1 MTALDAAEQVL
12 AQAGQPL
19 HVSELTSRILTTGLW
34 ASSGKTP
41 AATIEAALAVDI
53 KVKGAASRF
62 RRVGKR
68 TYALAS
74 TPTTAKVAPP
84 TATTGAPTMTPPV
97 VPIGTAA
104 KTLSFTDAA
113 EQVLDQIAGKKP
125 MHYTVI
131 TEQALAL
138 GLIVTAGQT
147 PAATMYAM
155 IITEIERQTKRGE
168 QPRFAKLGRGLFGLG
183 KWQPA
188 GVAALID
195 QHNREVR
202 QKLHAQLLTM
212 KPADFEALIGRLLT
226 ALGFDAVNVTPTSG
240 DGGIDVRGELVVGD
254 VVRIKMAVQ
263 VKRWKKNIQAP
274 MVQQVRGSLG
284 VHEQGLIITT
294 SDFSKGASEEAAKA
308 TATPVALM
316 NGAQLVNL
324 LVEHRLGVRRT
335 PHDLIALGEDD
346 EA

>member
-12 AQAGQPL
+12 AQAGHPL
-19 HVSELTSRILTTGLW
+19 HVSEITNRILAAGLW
-34 ASSGKTP
+34 QSAGKTP
-41 AATIEAALAVDI
+41 AATIEARLAVDI
-53 KVKGAASRF
+53 KTKSNLSRF
-62 RRVGKR
+62 RRVAKR

-74 TPTTAKVAPP
+74 TPIQATPAAPAISTGKIADVASK
-84 TATTGAPTMTPPV
+84 A
-97 VPIGTAA
+97 
-104 KTLSFTDAA
+104 LSFTDAA
-113 EQVLDQIAGKKP
+113 EHVLDQFAAKKP
-125 MHYTVI
+125 MHYTAI
-131 TEQALAL
+131 TEKALNL
-138 GLIVTAGQT
+138 GLIVTSGQT

-202 QKLHAQLLTM
+202 RKVHAQLLTM
-212 KPADFEALIGRLLT
+212 KSADFEALIGRLLT
-226 ALGFDAVNVTPTSG
+226 ALGFEAVNVTPASG
-240 DGGIDVRGELVVGD
+240 DGGIDVRGQLVVGD
-254 VVRIKMAVQ
+254 VVRMRMAVQ
-263 VKRWKKNIQAP
+263 VKRWKNNIQAP

-294 SDFSKGASEEAAKA
+294 SDFSKGASEEAAKP

-316 NGAQLVNL
+316 NGTQLVNL
-324 LVEHRLGVRRT
+324 LIEHRLGVRRT
-335 PHDLIALGEDD
+335 PHDLIELGED
-346 EA
+346 EE